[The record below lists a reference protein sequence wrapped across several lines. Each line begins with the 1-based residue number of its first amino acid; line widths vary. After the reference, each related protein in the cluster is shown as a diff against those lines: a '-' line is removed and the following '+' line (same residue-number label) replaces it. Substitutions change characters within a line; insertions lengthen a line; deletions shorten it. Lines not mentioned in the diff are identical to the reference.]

1 MTRVLITNDDGI
13 ESEGLR
19 QLALVAVEQGCD
31 VVVAAPSRE
40 NSGASASLTAIRED
54 GQVQVTEHPLEG
66 LDGARCLGVEATPA
80 FITLIAAHGAFGAPP
95 DVVLSGINRGHNAGQ
110 AVLHSGTVG
119 AALTG
124 ATHGCRA
131 MAVSLAEAGSCHW
144 ETAAEVAADLLPW
157 VVQAPPRTVVNV
169 NAPDLPASAVRGRR
183 LAPLAS
189 FGAVQTQVAEAGRG
203 FVRIQVTGTD
213 AEQEPGTDA
222 ALLAAGWVTVT
233 MIRPI
238 CEADDESVQELE
250 AIVTRQRVPG

>member
-1 MTRVLITNDDGI
+1 MTRVLVTNDDGI

-19 QLALVAVEQGCD
+19 RLALVAVQNACD

-40 NSGASASLTAIRED
+40 NSGASASLTAIRSD

-66 LDGARCLGVEATPA
+66 LDGVRCLAVEATPA
-80 FITLIAAHGAFGAPP
+80 FIALIAAHGAFGPPP

-131 MAVSLAEAGSCHW
+131 MAVSLAVAGNEHW
-144 ETAAEVAADLLPW
+144 DTAASLCSDLLPW
-157 VVQAPPRTVVNV
+157 LLSSPPRTVVNL
-169 NAPDLPASAVRGRR
+169 NAPDLPISAVRGRR

-222 ALLAAGWVTVT
+222 ALLAAGWATVT
-233 MIRPI
+233 LLQPL
-238 CEADDESVQELE
+238 CEKNGTAAADLEELLQ
-250 AIVTRQRVPG
+250 V